1 MSDDNKKERSC
12 YDVIFHR
19 EGIPSYIQVKT
30 YGKGTKKI
38 SPANEWNLQTQEHF
52 LAITRAIRETHVNQV
67 NMLVSFEDNQA
78 KSKAVYIETELL
90 QAEKILDSWKIEPEV
105 PLAAPVIERPPGHR
119 VIVILQTVL
128 PKSVFE
134 RVYGQMVADSREEY
148 YEALQQ
154 GDCEEAK
161 KIKWQLNYHLIMSV
175 VEYFA
180 SLPAHLLTK
189 PLKMFDKGE

>member
-30 YGKGTKKI
+30 YGKYTKKI
-38 SPANEWNLQTQEHF
+38 SPANEWNLQSQEHF
-52 LAITRAIRETHVNQV
+52 LAITRAIQKTHVNQV
-67 NMLVSFEDNQA
+67 SMLVSIEDNQA
-78 KSKAVYIETELL
+78 KSKAIYIENELL
-90 QAEKILDSWKIEPEV
+90 QAEQILDSRNIEPQV

-161 KIKWQLNYHLIMSV
+161 KIKRHLNYSLVVSV
-175 VEYFA
+175 VSFVVG
-180 SLPAHLLTK
+180 LPYHLLVK
-189 PLKMFDKGE
+189 SVSLFDKGE